1 MIVDCT
7 DAPRIR
13 YLLNDAAV
21 AAGKPLV
28 AASSVASHGSKE
40 GGGVHGGTGCDTIPA
55 TLLLLLLLGWLL
67 LLSIVIA
74 TLLLLIRT
82 CQGNGDAF
90 DRVPGM
96 MVKKLAMTR
105 MTMALV
111 MVVMMM
117 SI

>member
-40 GGGVHGGTGCDTIPA
+40 RGGVHGGTGCDTIPA
-55 TLLLLLLLGWLL
+55 TLLLLLFLGLL

-117 SI
+117 PI